1 MEHRHIKLVE
11 REIRRINR
19 LFIKD
24 VLKAEFN
31 MANYE
36 GVMDYGFTPMYVAQV
51 ILENFEDS
59 IPGRLIDMI
68 SRFCLRNFMS
78 YQVRLTP
85 NKTIFIEIS

>member
-31 MANYE
+31 MGNYE
-36 GVMDYGFTPMYVAQV
+36 SVMDYGFTPMYVAQV
-51 ILENFEDS
+51 TLEGLEDS
-59 IPGRLIDMI
+59 FPGRLIDMI
-68 SRFCLRNFMS
+68 SQFCSRNFMS

>member
-19 LFIKD
+19 LFTKE
-24 VLKAEFN
+24 VLKVEFD
-31 MANYE
+31 MANYNS
-36 GVMDYGFTPMYVAQV
+36 VVDYGFTPMYVAQV
-51 ILENFEDS
+51 TLENFEDS
-59 IPGRLIDMI
+59 LPGRLIDMI
-68 SRFCLRNFMS
+68 SQFCSRNFMS